1 MSVMD
6 LNILST
12 AKDIFELILA
22 LTSQIS
28 LVLVGQISD
37 QFCLN

>member
-1 MSVMD
+1 MIETVCKKMEIH

-12 AKDIFELILA
+12 AKDIFNFA

-28 LVLVGQISD
+28 DRFYLSWPD
-37 QFCLN
+37 